1 MRRKKQITQTQAEEC
16 QQQRQR
22 QQSRVDRRRR
32 IRNCCIVLADV
43 LAIHLSREPL
53 VVERAPVGGGGS
65 GSEVQAREA
74 YYTACVQLT
83 LGPGQQ

>member
-1 MRRKKQITQTQAEEC
+1 MRTPCFIAKLVLSAQDLQDVASEL
-16 QQQRQR
+16 
-22 QQSRVDRRRR
+22 
-32 IRNCCIVLADV
+32 LADV

-53 VVERAPVGGGGS
+53 VIERAPVGGEGS